1 MITGIF
7 ILAMTVLM
15 MKFLDQMQ
23 LIQQK
28 TQVNQLARQYILCME
43 TTGGLLPEDRETLEQ
58 ELLKLGATEIDLDGT
73 TLGAAGYGA
82 RIVLHIRGR
91 LRGTYEFEEKR
102 VSTAK
107 Y

>member
-7 ILAMTVLM
+7 ILALTVLM

-28 TQVNQLARQYILCME
+28 AQINQLARRYILCME
-43 TTGGLLPEDRETLEQ
+43 TTGGLLPEDRETLER
-58 ELLKLGATEIDLDGT
+58 ELSKLGATEIDLNGT
-73 TLGAAGYGA
+73 TLGVAGYGA
-82 RIVLHIRGR
+82 KIELRIRGR